1 MSKINYV
8 INLNCWK
15 NFNQI
20 HFGQNIDGSVNKVV
34 HILWYAKTNLVAI
47 VIKIYKICKITFVF
61 FNIRISIISII
72 SNISIFC
79 IVEKGVPKRR
89 NRMEKG
95 KISSNVIY
103 FMYLLIKLKQYTLC
117 TFGAFLMDY
126 QYGFIYYKNEL
137 ISLNLTIHALI
148 TCPDL

>member
-1 MSKINYV
+1 
-8 INLNCWK
+8 
-15 NFNQI
+15 
-20 HFGQNIDGSVNKVV
+20 
-34 HILWYAKTNLVAI
+34 
-47 VIKIYKICKITFVF
+47 
-61 FNIRISIISII
+61 
-72 SNISIFC
+72 
-79 IVEKGVPKRR
+79 
-89 NRMEKG
+89 MEKG